1 MSKDDFHV
9 LQDRAAGFV
18 TRMFAFIIDLGVIA
32 AIVAIGGGVSTLI
45 DAAIQ
50 GMGLQPTIDMTVIYV
65 WMIPFIFAAYY
76 TMFWSLTGRTI
87 GKWFMGLRI
96 IGRDGLPPSIGRSI
110 IRFLGYGVSA
120 VALWLGFVWVIID
133 DERQAW
139 HDHFARTHVVYD
151 YARRPSGEIYD
162 NYRKRAESTD

>member
-1 MSKDDFHV
+1 MSKADFHV

-18 TRMFAFIIDLGVIA
+18 TRMFAFIIDLAVIA

-65 WMIPFIFAAYY
+65 WMIPFIFGAYY
-76 TMFWSLTGRTI
+76 TMFWSLTGRTV
-87 GKWFMGLRI
+87 GKWFMGLRV

-120 VALWLGFVWVIID
+120 LAFWIGYVWVIID
-133 DERQAW
+133 DERRAW

-151 YARRPSGEIYD
+151 YARHPSGEIYD
-162 NYRKRAESTD
+162 TYRRRAEPTD